1 MLILFPQSMD
11 KDKEASITIKAGDE
25 TYEGIIMFTGDIVE
39 SGNSYPFKVE
49 INE

>member
-1 MLILFPQSMD
+1 MLVLILFPQSM
-11 KDKEASITIKAGDE
+11 DKEASITIKAGDE